1 MTAPPQTYATQRRR
15 TYLIGRARPQ
25 ALIGRNRET
34 GEILIIVVGAF
45 LGMMSGLLIPMLTF
59 RIVGLVGFP
68 MLALSA
74 VYMPYRGRTFYR
86 WFEVSRSFRR
96 TLRRGARYRSGA
108 PEAGVTLDGRE
119 IEIGTP
125 PGVGRVKWLAAAFG
139 PDEIAVLLHPDR
151 RAITAAIE
159 IEGPGVGLR
168 DSEDQ
173 EALVERFGTLLKHVA
188 NGDGHV
194 TRLQML
200 ARTLPADP
208 DAHANDVR
216 ERGDTAAPGWIQD
229 SYDQLQ
235 SMVST
240 SSEQHRAYLVACMVH
255 SRELGHE
262 AQTVAKAAR
271 TAPGQYGGA
280 SLPQARGGLRGGPI
294 AKARGKMSQDEAL
307 AVIMARE
314 LTDICARLTEADIR
328 VRQPLGE
335 ARLASLVHSMYD
347 PDHPIDHI
355 QAMSQRNAWPAE
367 LDARQP
373 TYLQAKTRE
382 SDTREPWCHAT
393 AWVKEWPMTPVGV
406 NFLAPL
412 LVHTPD
418 VIRTVA
424 VCMDLEPTEVAIE
437 RMLTEKTN
445 DAAEASRAAKM
456 NRTVDPRDV
465 AAHSR
470 IDQRGDDLASGA
482 AGVNLVGYLTV
493 SSPNPEAL
501 ARDKRTIR
509 ASAGKSYLKLEWCD
523 REHHRAFVN
532 TLPFATG
539 IRR

>member
-1 MTAPPQTYATQRRR
+1 MTTESHLSHPVTPRR
-15 TYLIGRARPQ
+15 TYLIGRARPN
-25 ALIGRNRET
+25 AIVGRNRES
-34 GEILIIVVGAF
+34 GEIALIIAGAF
-45 LGMMSGLLIPMLTF
+45 LGMMCGLLVPVLSA
-59 RIVGLVGFP
+59 RIVLLTGFP
-68 MLALSA
+68 LIALAA
-74 VYMPYRGRTFYR
+74 VYVPYKRRTFYK
-86 WFEVSRSFRR
+86 WFEINRSYKR
-96 TLRRGARYRSGA
+96 TIKGSNAAYRSSVM
-108 PEAGVTLDGRE
+108 EAGTRLDGRE
-119 IEIGTP
+119 VEVGPP
-125 PGVGRVKWLAAAFG
+125 PGIGRINWLAAPFG
-139 PDEIAVLLHPDR
+139 PDEIAVLLHADR
-151 RAITAAIE
+151 KTVTAAIE

-173 EALVERFGTLLKHVA
+173 EALVDRFGTLLKHVA
-188 NGDGHV
+188 NGDGFV

-208 DAHANDVR
+208 DAHAKDVAL
-216 ERGDTAAPGWIQD
+216 RGDDRSLGWLQQ

-240 SSEQHRAYLVACMVH
+240 SSEQHRAYLVACMPYN
-255 SRELGHE
+255 RELAAE
-262 AQTVAKAAR
+262 ANAMAR
-271 TAPGQYGGA
+271 AVRTQGGKVDRD
-280 SLPQARGGLRGGPI
+280 SGLAI
-294 AKARGKMSQDEAL
+294 
-307 AVIMARE
+307 VMARE
-314 LTDICARLTEADIR
+314 LTDICSRLQEADIR
-328 VRQPLGE
+328 VRQPLGQG
-335 ARLASLVHSMYD
+335 RLASLIHSMYD

-355 QAMSQRNAWPAE
+355 QAMTKRNAWPAE
-367 LDARQP
+367 LDAMEP

-382 SDTREPWCHAT
+382 SYTRAPWCHAT

-424 VCMDLEPTEVAIE
+424 VAMDLEPTEVAIE

-445 DAAEASRAAKM
+445 DEADASRAAKM
-456 NRTVDPRDV
+456 NRTVDPRDI
-465 AAHSR
+465 AAHNR
-470 IDQRGDDLASGA
+470 LDQRGEDLASGA
-482 AGVNLVGYLTV
+482 AGVNLVGYITV
-493 SSPNPEAL
+493 SSRTPEAL

>member
-1 MTAPPQTYATQRRR
+1 MTIPAQSQPIAARR
-15 TYLIGRARPQ
+15 TYLIGRARPN
-25 ALIGRNRET
+25 AVVGKNRET
-34 GEILIIVVGAF
+34 GEIALIIAGAF
-45 LGMMSGLLIPMLTF
+45 LGMMCGLLVPLLPL
-59 RIVGLVGFP
+59 RIVTLTGFP
-68 MLALSA
+68 ALSLAA
-74 VYMPYRGRTFYR
+74 VYVPYKNRTFYK
-86 WFEVSRSFRR
+86 WFEINRSYKRS
-96 TLRRGARYRSGA
+96 LRRGTTYRSSA
-108 PEAGVTLDGRE
+108 IEAGTRLDGRE
-119 IEIGTP
+119 IEVGPP
-125 PGVGRVKWLAAAFG
+125 PGIGRINWLSAPFG
-139 PDEIAVLLHPDR
+139 PDEIAVLLHADR
-151 RAITAAIE
+151 RTVTAAIE

-188 NGDGHV
+188 NGDGYV
-194 TRLQML
+194 TRIQML

-208 DAHANDVR
+208 DAHAKDVER
-216 ERGDTAAPGWIQD
+216 RGDDNAPDWLKE

-240 SSEQHRAYLVACMVH
+240 SSEQHRAYLVACMH
-255 SRELGHE
+255 YSRELAAE
-262 AQTVAKAAR
+262 AQAIAR
-271 TAPGQYGGA
+271 ATRHEGGGRQRLDRDA
-280 SLPQARGGLRGGPI
+280 G
-294 AKARGKMSQDEAL
+294 L
-307 AVIMARE
+307 AVVMARE
-314 LTDICARLTEADIR
+314 LTDICARLAEADIR
-328 VRQPLGE
+328 VRQPLGQG
-335 ARLASLVHSMYD
+335 RLASLVHSMYD

-355 QAMSQRNAWPAE
+355 QAMTKRNAWPAE
-367 LDARQP
+367 LDAMEP

-382 SDTREPWCHAT
+382 SSTRAPWCHAT

-424 VCMDLEPTEVAIE
+424 VCMDLEPTDVAIE

-445 DAAEASRAAKM
+445 DDADASRAAKM
-456 NRTVDPRDV
+456 NRVVDPRDV
-465 AAHSR
+465 AHHSR
-470 IDQRGDDLASGA
+470 VDQRGEDLASGA
-482 AGVNLVGYLTV
+482 AGVNLVGYITV
-493 SSPNPEAL
+493 SSRSPEAL

>member
-1 MTAPPQTYATQRRR
+1 MDAQSHPIAPRR
-15 TYLIGRARPQ
+15 TYLIGRPRPN
-25 ALIGRNRET
+25 AIVGKNRET
-34 GEILIIVVGAF
+34 GEIALIIGGAF
-45 LGMMSGLLIPMLTF
+45 IGMMCGLLVQVLMF
-59 RIVGLVGFP
+59 RIVALVGFP
-68 MLALSA
+68 TLALAA
-74 VYMPYRGRTFYR
+74 VYVPYNGRTFYR
-86 WFEVSRSFRR
+86 WFEINRSYKRSVR
-96 TLRRGARYRSGA
+96 KGTTAYRSGA
-108 PEAGVTLDGRE
+108 AEAGTRLDGRE
-119 IEIGTP
+119 IEVGPP
-125 PGVGRVKWLAAAFG
+125 PGIGRINWLAAPFG
-139 PDEIAVLLHPDR
+139 PDEIAVLLHADR
-151 RAITAAIE
+151 RTVTAAIE

-173 EALVERFGTLLKHVA
+173 EALVDRFGTLLKHVA
-188 NGDGHV
+188 NGDGFV
-194 TRLQML
+194 TRLQIL

-208 DAHANDVR
+208 DAHAKDVER
-216 ERGDTAAPGWIQD
+216 RGDHQAPHWLKD

-240 SSEQHRAYLVACMVH
+240 SSEQHRAYLVACMH
-255 SRELGHE
+255 YTRDLAAE
-262 AQTVAKAAR
+262 AQAIARAAR
-271 TAPGQYGGA
+271 HSGGGRRLDKDA
-280 SLPQARGGLRGGPI
+280 G
-294 AKARGKMSQDEAL
+294 L
-307 AVIMARE
+307 AVVMARE
-314 LTDICARLTEADIR
+314 LTDICARLAEADIR
-328 VRQPLGE
+328 VRQPLGQG
-335 ARLASLVHSMYD
+335 RLASLIHSMYD

-355 QAMSQRNAWPAE
+355 QAMTKRNAWPAE
-367 LDARQP
+367 LDAMEP

-382 SDTREPWCHAT
+382 SSTREPWCHST

-445 DAAEASRAAKM
+445 DEAEASRAAKM
-456 NRTVDPRDV
+456 NRTVDPRDI
-465 AAHSR
+465 AAHGR
-470 IDQRGDDLASGA
+470 LDQRGEDLASGA
-482 AGVNLVGYLTV
+482 AGVNLVGYITV
-493 SSPNPEAL
+493 SSRSPEAL

>member
-1 MTAPPQTYATQRRR
+1 MTTQPIAHQRR
-15 TYLIGRARPQ
+15 TYLIGKARPN
-25 ALIGRNRET
+25 AIVGKNRET
-34 GEILIIVVGAF
+34 GEITLIVIGAG
-45 LGMMSGLLIPMLTF
+45 LGMLCGLVIPVLPL
-59 RIVGLVGFP
+59 RIAGLVGWP
-68 MLALSA
+68 LLAFAA
-74 VYMPYRGRTFYR
+74 VFMPYRGRTFYK
-86 WFEVSRSFRR
+86 WFEINRSYRR
-96 TLRRGARYRSGA
+96 TLRQGATYRSAA
-108 PEAGVTLDGRE
+108 PEAGTRLDGRE
-119 IEIGTP
+119 VEIGPP
-125 PGVGRVKWLAAAFG
+125 PGIGRVNWISAPFG
-139 PDEIAVLLHPDR
+139 PDEIAVLLHLER
-151 RAITAAIE
+151 RTATAVIE

-188 NGDGHV
+188 NGDGFV

-208 DAHANDVR
+208 DAHAKDVER
-216 ERGDTAAPGWIQD
+216 RGDAGAPRWLQD

-240 SSEQHRAYLVACMVH
+240 SSEQHRAYLVACMH
-255 SRELGHE
+255 YTRELAAEASTMARATGHTRDE
-262 AQTVAKAAR
+262 
-271 TAPGQYGGA
+271 
-280 SLPQARGGLRGGPI
+280 GLAI
-294 AKARGKMSQDEAL
+294 
-307 AVIMARE
+307 VMARE

-328 VRQPLGE
+328 VRQPLGQ
-335 ARLASLVHSMYD
+335 ARLASLLHSMYD

-355 QAMSQRNAWPAE
+355 QAMSRRNAWPAE
-367 LDARQP
+367 LDATEP

-382 SDTREPWCHAT
+382 STTRAPWCHAT
-393 AWVKEWPMTPVGV
+393 AWVKEWPLTPVGV

-424 VCMDLEPTEVAIE
+424 VTMDLEPTDVAIE

-445 DAAEASRAAKM
+445 DDAEASRAAKM
-456 NRTVDPRDV
+456 NRVVDPRDV
-465 AAHSR
+465 HHSTR
-470 IDQRGDDLASGA
+470 VDQRGEDLASGA
-482 AGVNLVGYLTV
+482 AGVNLVGYITV
-493 SSPNPEAL
+493 SARSPEAL

>member
-1 MTAPPQTYATQRRR
+1 MTTESHVSHPVTPRR
-15 TYLIGRARPQ
+15 TYLIGRARPN
-25 ALIGRNRET
+25 AIIGRNRET
-34 GEILIIVVGAF
+34 GEIALIVVGAF
-45 LGMMSGLLIPMLTF
+45 LGMMSGLLVPLLPL
-59 RIVGLVGFP
+59 RIVLLAGFP
-68 MLALSA
+68 MLALAA
-74 VYMPYRGRTFYR
+74 VYVPYKHRTFYK
-86 WFEVSRSFRR
+86 WFEINRSFKR
-96 TLRRGARYRSGA
+96 TVKQGATYRSTA
-108 PEAGVTLDGRE
+108 VEAGTRLDGRE
-119 IEIGTP
+119 VEIGPP
-125 PGVGRVKWLAAAFG
+125 PGIGRITWLSAPFG
-139 PDEIAVLLHPDR
+139 PDEIAVLLHADR
-151 RAITAAIE
+151 KTVTAAIE

-173 EALVERFGTLLKHVA
+173 EALVDRFGTLLKHVA
-188 NGDGHV
+188 NGDGFV

-208 DAHANDVR
+208 DAHAKDVSV
-216 ERGDTAAPGWIQD
+216 RGDDKAPPWLQQ

-240 SSEQHRAYLVACMVH
+240 SSEQHRAYLVACMH
-255 SRELGHE
+255 FTRELAAE
-262 AQTVAKAAR
+262 ANAMARAAR
-271 TAPGQYGGA
+271 AHGGKVDRDA
-280 SLPQARGGLRGGPI
+280 G
-294 AKARGKMSQDEAL
+294 L
-307 AVIMARE
+307 AVVMARE
-314 LTDICARLTEADIR
+314 LTDICSRLQEADIR
-328 VRQPLGE
+328 VRQPLGQG
-335 ARLASLVHSMYD
+335 RLSSLVHSMYD

-355 QAMSQRNAWPAE
+355 QAMTKRNAWPAE
-367 LDARQP
+367 LDAMEP

-382 SDTREPWCHAT
+382 SSTRAPWCHAT

-424 VCMDLEPTEVAIE
+424 VTMDLEPTEVAIE

-445 DAAEASRAAKM
+445 DEAEASRAAKM
-456 NRTVDPRDV
+456 NRTVDPRD
-465 AAHSR
+465 AAANSR
-470 IDQRGDDLASGA
+470 LDQRGEDLASGA
-482 AGVNLVGYLTV
+482 AGVNLVGYITV
-493 SSPNPEAL
+493 SSRSPDAL

>member
-1 MTAPPQTYATQRRR
+1 MTTPHPIAPRR
-15 TYLIGRARPQ
+15 TYLIGRARPN
-25 ALIGRNRET
+25 AVVGKNRET
-34 GEILIIVVGAF
+34 GEIALIIAGAF
-45 LGMMSGLLIPMLTF
+45 LGMVCGLMVKVLALRIAALT
-59 RIVGLVGFP
+59 GFP
-68 MLALSA
+68 VLGLAA
-74 VYMPYRGRTFYR
+74 VYVPYKGRTFYK
-86 WFEVSRSFRR
+86 WFEIRRSYRR
-96 TLRRGARYRSGA
+96 TLRRGTAYRSA
-108 PEAGVTLDGRE
+108 AAEAGIRLDGRE
-119 IEIGTP
+119 VEIGPP
-125 PGVGRVKWLAAAFG
+125 PGIGRINWLAAPFG
-139 PDEIAVLLHPDR
+139 PDEIAVLLHADR
-151 RAITAAIE
+151 RTVTAAIE

-173 EALVERFGTLLKHVA
+173 EALVDRFGTLLKHVA
-188 NGDGHV
+188 NGDGFV

-208 DAHANDVR
+208 DAHAKDVAQ
-216 ERGDTAAPGWIQD
+216 RGDTASPAWLQE

-240 SSEQHRAYLVACMVH
+240 SSEQHRAYLVACMH
-255 SRELGHE
+255 YDRELAAE
-262 AQTVAKAAR
+262 AMTMARAA
-271 TAPGQYGGA
+271 AAQ
-280 SLPQARGGLRGGPI
+280 RGGTS
-294 AKARGKMSQDEAL
+294 RGKLDRDAGL
-307 AVIMARE
+307 AVVMARE
-314 LTDICARLTEADIR
+314 LTDICARLAEADIR
-328 VRQPLGE
+328 VRQPLGQ

-355 QAMSQRNAWPAE
+355 QAMSKRNTWPAE
-367 LDARQP
+367 LDAMEP

-382 SDTREPWCHAT
+382 STTRAPWCHAT
-393 AWVKEWPMTPVGV
+393 AWIKEWPLTPVGV

-424 VCMDLEPTEVAIE
+424 VCMELEPTEIAIE

-445 DAAEASRAAKM
+445 DDAEASRAAKM
-456 NRTVDPRDV
+456 NRVVDPRDV
-465 AAHSR
+465 AHHGR
-470 IDQRGDDLASGA
+470 VDQRGEDLASGA

-493 SSPNPEAL
+493 SSRSPEAL

>member
-1 MTAPPQTYATQRRR
+1 MTTPSHTVAPRR
-15 TYLIGRARPQ
+15 TYMIGRARPN
-25 ALIGRNRET
+25 AVVGRNRET
-34 GEILIIVVGAF
+34 GEIALIVAGAF
-45 LGMMSGLLIPMLTF
+45 LGMMSGLLVPVLSL
-59 RIVGLVGFP
+59 RIALLVGFP
-68 MLALSA
+68 LLALAA
-74 VYMPYRGRTFYR
+74 VYVPYNGRTYYK
-86 WFEVSRSFRR
+86 WFEIKRSYRR
-96 TLRRGARYRSGA
+96 LLRRGTTYRSTA
-108 PEAGVTLDGRE
+108 AEAGTRLDGTE
-119 IEIGTP
+119 VDIPAP
-125 PGVGRVKWLAAAFG
+125 PGVGRVNWLSAPFG
-139 PDEIAVLLHPDR
+139 PDEIAVLLHADR
-151 RAITAAIE
+151 RTVTAAIE

-173 EALVERFGTLLKHVA
+173 EALVDRFGTLLKHVA
-188 NGDGHV
+188 NGDGFV

-208 DAHANDVR
+208 DAHAKDVAQ
-216 ERGDTAAPGWIQD
+216 RGDERAAPWLRD
-229 SYDQLQ
+229 SYEQLL

-240 SSEQHRAYLVACMVH
+240 SSEQHRAYLVACMH
-255 SRELGHE
+255 YTRDLAAE
-262 AQTVAKAAR
+262 A
-271 TAPGQYGGA
+271 TA
-280 SLPQARGGLRGGPI
+280 I
-294 AKARGKMSQDEAL
+294 AKATRASTGRRLTRDEGL
-307 AVIMARE
+307 AVVMARE
-314 LTDICARLTEADIR
+314 LTDICARLAEADIR
-328 VRQPLGE
+328 VRQPLGQS
-335 ARLASLVHSMYD
+335 RMASLIHSMYD

-355 QAMSQRNAWPAE
+355 QAMSRRNAWPAE
-367 LDARQP
+367 LDAAEP
-373 TYLQAKTRE
+373 THLQAKTRE
-382 SDTREPWCHAT
+382 SATRAPWCHAT

-470 IDQRGDDLASGA
+470 VDQRGEDLASGA
-482 AGVNLVGYLTV
+482 AGVNLVGYITV
-493 SSPNPEAL
+493 SSRNPDAL

>member
-1 MTAPPQTYATQRRR
+1 MSAPAQQHYAPAPRRR

-25 ALIGRNRET
+25 SIVGRNRET
-34 GEILIIVVGAF
+34 GEIALIVAGGF
-45 LGMMSGLLIPMLTF
+45 LGMMSGLLIPVLTI

-68 MLALSA
+68 ALALAA

-86 WFEVSRSFRR
+86 WFEVSRSYRR
-96 TLRRGARYRSGA
+96 LLRRGATYRSAA
-108 PEAGVTLDGRE
+108 PEAGITLDGRE
-119 IEIGTP
+119 VDIGTP
-125 PGVGRVKWLAAAFG
+125 PGVGRVTWLSAAFG

-151 RAITAAIE
+151 GTVTAAIE

-188 NGDGHV
+188 NGDGYV

-216 ERGDTAAPGWIQD
+216 ERGNEDAPEWLRE
-229 SYDQLQ
+229 SYDHLL

-240 SSEQHRAYLVACMVH
+240 SSEQHRAYLVACMHH
-255 SRELGHE
+255 SRELSQE
-262 AQTVAKAAR
+262 AQSVARAAR
-271 TAPGQYGGA
+271 GA
-280 SLPQARGGLRGGPI
+280 DGARGWTGRR
-294 AKARGKMSQDEAL
+294 ARMSQDEAL

-314 LTDICARLTEADIR
+314 MTDICARLQEADIR

-335 ARLASLVHSMYD
+335 ARLASLIHSMYD

-355 QAMSQRNAWPAE
+355 QAMSRRNAWPAE

-382 SDTREPWCHAT
+382 SETRDPWCHAT
-393 AWVKEWPMTPVGV
+393 AWIKEWPMTPVGV

-445 DAAEASRAAKM
+445 DEAEASRAAKL

-465 AAHSR
+465 AAHQR
-470 IDQRGDDLASGA
+470 LDQRGDDLASGA

-493 SSPNPEAL
+493 SAPSPEAL

>member
-1 MTAPPQTYATQRRR
+1 MTTQSHQLHPVAPRR
-15 TYLIGRARPQ
+15 TYLIGRARPN
-25 ALIGRNRET
+25 AIVGKNRET
-34 GEILIIVVGAF
+34 GEIALIVVGAF
-45 LGMMSGLLIPMLTF
+45 FGMMSGLLVPDLAL
-59 RIVGLVGFP
+59 RIVSLAGFP
-68 MLALSA
+68 LLALAA
-74 VYMPYRGRTFYR
+74 VYVPYKGRTFYK
-86 WFEVSRSFRR
+86 WFEINRSYKR
-96 TLRRGARYRSGA
+96 TLRRGATYRSGA
-108 PEAGVTLDGRE
+108 VEAGTRAFDGRE
-119 IEIGTP
+119 VEVGPP
-125 PGVGRVKWLAAAFG
+125 PGIGRINWLAAPFG
-139 PDEIAVLLHPDR
+139 PDEIAVLLHADR
-151 RAITAAIE
+151 RTVTAAIE

-173 EALVERFGTLLKHVA
+173 EALVDRFGTLLKHVA
-188 NGDGHV
+188 NGDGFV

-208 DAHANDVR
+208 DAHAKDVAQ
-216 ERGDTAAPGWIQD
+216 RGDASAPVWLRD

-240 SSEQHRAYLVACMVH
+240 SSEQHRAYLVACMH
-255 SRELGHE
+255 YTRELAAE
-262 AQTVAKAAR
+262 AHTIAR
-271 TAPGQYGGA
+271 A
-280 SLPQARGGLRGGPI
+280 STPHKGRKLDRDAGLAI
-294 AKARGKMSQDEAL
+294 
-307 AVIMARE
+307 VMARE
-314 LTDICARLTEADIR
+314 LTDICARLAEADIR
-328 VRQPLGE
+328 VRQPLGQG
-335 ARLASLVHSMYD
+335 RLSSLVHSMYD

-355 QAMSQRNAWPAE
+355 QAMTKRNAWPAE
-367 LDARQP
+367 LDAVEP

-382 SDTREPWCHAT
+382 SSTRAPWCHAT

-424 VCMDLEPTEVAIE
+424 VTMDLEPTEVAIE

-445 DAAEASRAAKM
+445 DEADASRAAKM
-456 NRTVDPRDV
+456 NRTVDPRDI
-465 AAHSR
+465 AAHGR
-470 IDQRGDDLASGA
+470 LDQRGEDLASGA
-482 AGVNLVGYLTV
+482 AGVNLVGYITV
-493 SSPNPEAL
+493 SSRSPEAL

>member
-1 MTAPPQTYATQRRR
+1 MTTQSQPIAPRR
-15 TYLIGRARPQ
+15 TYLIGRARPN
-25 ALIGRNRET
+25 AIVGKNRET
-34 GEILIIVVGAF
+34 GEIALIIAGAF
-45 LGMMSGLLIPMLTF
+45 LGMMSGLLVPVLSL
-59 RIVGLVGFP
+59 RIVLLTGFP
-68 MLALSA
+68 LLALAA
-74 VYMPYRGRTFYR
+74 VYVPYKQRTFYR
-86 WFEVSRSFRR
+86 WFEINRSYKR
-96 TLRRGARYRSGA
+96 TLRQGTRYRSVA
-108 PEAGVTLDGRE
+108 MEAGTRFDGRE
-119 IEIGTP
+119 IEIGLP
-125 PGVGRVKWLAAAFG
+125 PGIGRINWLAAPFG
-139 PDEIAVLLHPDR
+139 PDEIAVLLHADR
-151 RAITAAIE
+151 RTVTAAIE

-173 EALVERFGTLLKHVA
+173 EALVDRFGTLLKHVA
-188 NGDGHV
+188 NGDGFV

-208 DAHANDVR
+208 DAHAKDVAQ
-216 ERGDTAAPGWIQD
+216 RGDSSSPGWLRD

-240 SSEQHRAYLVACMVH
+240 SSEQHRAYLVACMH
-255 SRELGHE
+255 YGRELAAE
-262 AQTVAKAAR
+262 AHTMARAAR
-271 TAPGQYGGA
+271 QASGA
-280 SLPQARGGLRGGPI
+280 KKLDKDAG
-294 AKARGKMSQDEAL
+294 L
-307 AVIMARE
+307 AVVMARE
-314 LTDICARLTEADIR
+314 LTDICARLAEADIR
-328 VRQPLGE
+328 VRQPLGQ

-355 QAMSQRNAWPAE
+355 QAMTQRNAWPAE
-367 LDARQP
+367 LDALEP

-382 SDTREPWCHAT
+382 SATRAPWCHAT

-445 DAAEASRAAKM
+445 DEAEASRAAKM
-456 NRTVDPRDV
+456 NRTIDPRDL

-470 IDQRGDDLASGA
+470 LDQRGEDLASGA
-482 AGVNLVGYLTV
+482 AGVNLVGYITV
-493 SSPNPEAL
+493 SSRTPEAL

>member
-1 MTAPPQTYATQRRR
+1 MSTQSHPIAPRR
-15 TYLIGRARPQ
+15 TYLIGRARPN
-25 ALIGRNRET
+25 AIVGKNRET
-34 GEILIIVVGAF
+34 GEIAMIIAGAF
-45 LGMMSGLLIPMLTF
+45 VGMMCGLLVPVLPL
-59 RIVGLVGFP
+59 RIVTLTGFP
-68 MLALSA
+68 LLGLAA
-74 VYMPYRGRTFYR
+74 VYVPYKGRTFYK
-86 WFEVSRSFRR
+86 WFEINRSFRR
-96 TLRRGARYRSGA
+96 SVRRGAAYRSGA
-108 PEAGVTLDGRE
+108 VEAGTRLDGRE
-119 IEIGTP
+119 VEIGPP
-125 PGVGRVKWLAAAFG
+125 PGIGRINWLAAPFG
-139 PDEIAVLLHPDR
+139 PDEIAVLLHADR
-151 RAITAAIE
+151 KTVTAAIE

-173 EALVERFGTLLKHVA
+173 EALVDRFGTLLKHVA
-188 NGDGHV
+188 NGDGFV
-194 TRLQML
+194 TRLQIL

-208 DAHANDVR
+208 DAHAKDVAQ
-216 ERGDTAAPGWIQD
+216 RGDTQAPRWLKD

-240 SSEQHRAYLVACMVH
+240 SSEQHRAYLVACMH
-255 SRELGHE
+255 YTRELAAE
-262 AQTVAKAAR
+262 ATTMARAAR
-271 TAPGQYGGA
+271 TQ
-280 SLPQARGGLRGGPI
+280 RTGLF
-294 AKARGKMSQDEAL
+294 SQKLDRDAGL
-307 AVIMARE
+307 AVVMARE
-314 LTDICARLTEADIR
+314 LNDICARLAEADIR
-328 VRQPLGE
+328 VRQPLGQ

-355 QAMSQRNAWPAE
+355 QAMSKRNAWPAE
-367 LDARQP
+367 LDAMEP

-382 SDTREPWCHAT
+382 STTRAPWCHST
-393 AWVKEWPMTPVGV
+393 AWVKEWPLTPVGV

-445 DAAEASRAAKM
+445 DDAEASRAAKM
-456 NRTVDPRDV
+456 NRVVDPRDV
-465 AAHSR
+465 AHHGR
-470 IDQRGDDLASGA
+470 VDQRGEDLASGA
-482 AGVNLVGYLTV
+482 AGVNLVGYITV
-493 SSPNPEAL
+493 SARSPEAL

>member
-1 MTAPPQTYATQRRR
+1 MMTRRR
-15 TYLIGRARPQ
+15 TYLIGRARPN
-25 ALIGRNRET
+25 AIIGKNRET
-34 GEILIIVVGAF
+34 GEIVLIIAGAF
-45 LGMMSGLLIPMLTF
+45 FGMMSGLLIPSLML
-59 RIVGLVGFP
+59 RLIALMGFP
-68 MLALSA
+68 LLALAA
-74 VYMPYRGRTFYR
+74 VFVPYNGRSFYR
-86 WFEVSRSFRR
+86 WFEINRTYRR
-96 TLRRGARYRSGA
+96 TLRQGARYRSGA
-108 PEAGVTLDGRE
+108 PEAGISLDGRE
-119 IEIGTP
+119 VSVGAP
-125 PGVGRVKWLAAAFG
+125 PGVGRVRWLAAPFG
-139 PDEIAVLLHPDR
+139 PDEIAVLLHADR
-151 RAITAAIE
+151 RTITAAIE

-188 NGDGHV
+188 NGDGFV

-208 DAHANDVR
+208 DAHAHDIA
-216 ERGDTAAPGWIQD
+216 ERGDFGAPMWLQE
-229 SYDQLQ
+229 SYEQLQ

-240 SSEQHRAYLVACMVH
+240 SSEQHRAYLVACMQH
-255 SRELGHE
+255 SPDLAHE
-262 AQTVAKAAR
+262 GQTIARAAR
-271 TAPGQYGGA
+271 VAARVSDGH
-280 SLPQARGGLRGGPI
+280 ARGW
-294 AKARGKMSQDEAL
+294 ARSAGRNAAQRFDEREGAVRRMTQDEAL
-307 AVIMARE
+307 AVVMARE
-314 LTDICARLTEADIR
+314 LTDICARLAEADIR

-335 ARLASLVHSMYD
+335 ARLSSLIHSMYD

-367 LDARQP
+367 LDAREP

-382 SDTREPWCHAT
+382 SDTRPPWCHAT
-393 AWVKEWPMTPVGV
+393 AWIKEWPLTPVGV

-445 DAAEASRAAKM
+445 DEAEAARAAKM

-465 AAHSR
+465 AAHNR
-470 IDQRGDDLASGA
+470 VDQRGDDLASGA

-493 SSPNPEAL
+493 SAPNQEAL

>member
-1 MTAPPQTYATQRRR
+1 VTTQPFTQPRR
-15 TYLIGRARPQ
+15 TYLIGKARPN
-25 ALIGRNRET
+25 AIVGKNRET
-34 GEILIIVVGAF
+34 GEIALIIVGAG
-45 LGMMSGLLIPMLTF
+45 LGMLSGLLVPVLLL
-59 RIVGLVGFP
+59 RIVGLVGWP
-68 MLALSA
+68 LLALAA
-74 VYMPYRGRTFYR
+74 VYMPYRRRTFYR
-86 WFEVSRSFRR
+86 WFEINRTFRR
-96 TLRRGARYRSGA
+96 TLRTAPAYRSGA
-108 PEAGVTLDGRE
+108 QEAGTRLDGRE
-119 IEIGTP
+119 VEVGPP
-125 PGVGRVKWLAAAFG
+125 PGIGRITWLTAPFG
-139 PDEIAVLLHPDR
+139 PDEIAVLLHVDR
-151 RAITAAIE
+151 RTVTAAIE

-188 NGDGHV
+188 NGDGFV

-208 DAHANDVR
+208 DAHAKDVAQ
-216 ERGDTAAPGWIQD
+216 RGDPGAGKWLKD

-240 SSEQHRAYLVACMVH
+240 SSEQHRAYLVACMH
-255 SRELGHE
+255 FTRELAAEGH
-262 AQTVAKAAR
+262 
-271 TAPGQYGGA
+271 
-280 SLPQARGGLRGGPI
+280 
-294 AKARGKMSQDEAL
+294 AL
-307 AVIMARE
+307 ARATSGRGTKADKDAGLAAVMARE
-314 LTDICARLTEADIR
+314 LNDICARLAEADIR
-328 VRQPLGE
+328 VRQPLGQ

-355 QAMSQRNAWPAE
+355 QAMTRRNAWPAE
-367 LDARQP
+367 LDATEP
-373 TYLQAKTRE
+373 TFLQAKTRE
-382 SDTREPWCHAT
+382 SATRAPWHHAT
-393 AWVKEWPMTPVGV
+393 AWIKEWPLTPVGV

-424 VCMDLEPTEVAIE
+424 VTMDLEPTDVAIE

-445 DAAEASRAAKM
+445 DDAEASRAAKM
-456 NRTVDPRDV
+456 NRVVDPRDV
-465 AAHSR
+465 AQHGR
-470 IDQRGDDLASGA
+470 VDQRGEDLASGA
-482 AGVNLVGYLTV
+482 AGVNLVGYITV
-493 SSPNPEAL
+493 SSRSADAL

>member
-1 MTAPPQTYATQRRR
+1 MEAQSQPIAARR
-15 TYLIGRARPQ
+15 TYLIGRARPN
-25 ALIGRNRET
+25 AVIGKNRET
-34 GEILIIVVGAF
+34 GEIGLIIAGAF
-45 LGMMSGLLIPMLTF
+45 LGMMCGLLVPVLPLRILT
-59 RIVGLVGFP
+59 LTGFP
-68 MLALSA
+68 ALALAA
-74 VYMPYRGRTFYR
+74 VYVPYKQRTFYK
-86 WFEVSRSFRR
+86 WFEINRSHKRIVRR
-96 TLRRGARYRSGA
+96 SPAYRSSA
-108 PEAGVTLDGRE
+108 VEAGTRVDGRE
-119 IEIGTP
+119 VEIGPP
-125 PGVGRVKWLAAAFG
+125 PGIGRINWLSAPFG
-139 PDEIAVLLHPDR
+139 PDEIAVLLHADR
-151 RAITAAIE
+151 RTVTAAIE

-188 NGDGHV
+188 NGDGYV

-208 DAHANDVR
+208 DAHAKDVER
-216 ERGDTAAPGWIQD
+216 RGDDKSPQWLKD

-240 SSEQHRAYLVACMVH
+240 SSEQHRAYLVACMH
-255 SRELGHE
+255 YTRELAAE
-262 AQTVAKAAR
+262 AQAIAR
-271 TAPGQYGGA
+271 ASRHGGA
-280 SLPQARGGLRGGPI
+280 RRKLDRDGGL
-294 AKARGKMSQDEAL
+294 
-307 AVIMARE
+307 AVVMARE
-314 LTDICARLTEADIR
+314 LTDICARLAEADIR
-328 VRQPLGE
+328 VRQPLGQS
-335 ARLASLVHSMYD
+335 RLSSLVHSMYD

-355 QAMSQRNAWPAE
+355 QAMTERNAWPAE
-367 LDARQP
+367 LDAVQP

-382 SDTREPWCHAT
+382 STTREPWCHST
-393 AWVKEWPMTPVGV
+393 AWIKEWPMTPVGV

-424 VCMDLEPTEVAIE
+424 VCMDLEPTDVAIE

-445 DAAEASRAAKM
+445 DDADASRAAKM
-456 NRTVDPRDV
+456 NRVVDPRDV
-465 AAHSR
+465 AHHSR
-470 IDQRGDDLASGA
+470 VDQRGEDLASGA
-482 AGVNLVGYLTV
+482 AGVNLVGYITV
-493 SSPNPEAL
+493 SSRSPEEL

>member
-1 MTAPPQTYATQRRR
+1 MTTQSQPVTPRR
-15 TYLIGRARPQ
+15 TYLIGRARPN
-25 ALIGRNRET
+25 AIVGKNRET
-34 GEILIIVVGAF
+34 GEIALIVVGAF
-45 LGMMSGLLIPMLTF
+45 LGMMSGLLVPLLPL
-59 RIVGLVGFP
+59 RIALLAGLP
-68 MLALSA
+68 ILAIAA
-74 VYMPYRGRTFYR
+74 VYLPYKQRTFYK
-86 WFEVSRSFRR
+86 WFEINRSYKRM
-96 TLRRGARYRSGA
+96 LKRGTAYRSTA
-108 PEAGVTLDGRE
+108 VEAGTRLDGRE
-119 IEIGTP
+119 VEVGPP
-125 PGVGRVKWLAAAFG
+125 PGIGRVSWLSAPFG
-139 PDEIAVLLHPDR
+139 PDEIAVLLHADR
-151 RAITAAIE
+151 RTVTAAIE

-173 EALVERFGTLLKHVA
+173 EALVDRFGTLLKHVA
-188 NGDGHV
+188 NGDGFV

-208 DAHANDVR
+208 DAHAKDVAQ
-216 ERGDTAAPGWIQD
+216 RGDPTAPGWLQE

-240 SSEQHRAYLVACMVH
+240 SSEQHRAYLVACMH
-255 SRELGHE
+255 YTRDLAAE
-262 AQTVAKAAR
+262 ANAMAHATRQATGAR
-271 TAPGQYGGA
+271 R
-280 SLPQARGGLRGGPI
+280 LDRDGGL
-294 AKARGKMSQDEAL
+294 
-307 AVIMARE
+307 AVVMARE

-328 VRQPLGE
+328 VRQPLGQS
-335 ARLASLVHSMYD
+335 RLASLVHSMYD

-355 QAMSQRNAWPAE
+355 QAMTKRNAWPAE
-367 LDARQP
+367 LDAMEA

-382 SDTREPWCHAT
+382 SSTRAPWCHAT

-424 VCMDLEPTEVAIE
+424 VTMDLEPTEVAIE

-445 DAAEASRAAKM
+445 DEAEASRQAKM
-456 NRTVDPRDV
+456 NRTIDPRDI
-465 AAHSR
+465 AAHGR
-470 IDQRGDDLASGA
+470 LDQRGEDLASGA
-482 AGVNLVGYLTV
+482 AGVNLVGYITV
-493 SSPNPEAL
+493 SARSPEAL